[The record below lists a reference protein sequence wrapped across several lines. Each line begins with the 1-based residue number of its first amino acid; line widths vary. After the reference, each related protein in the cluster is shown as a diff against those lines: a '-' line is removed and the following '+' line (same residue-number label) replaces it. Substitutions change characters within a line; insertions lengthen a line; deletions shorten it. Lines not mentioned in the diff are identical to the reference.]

1 MSIDQTVS
9 VAYGFS
15 VKEDQIDAFL
25 NELVEKV
32 KNSGPGKDYAER
44 ERAEKA
50 AELNLDPALFVP
62 VVDSEQEEAE
72 ASALE
77 DFLFSP
83 ETIAFI
89 NADPAWSSIVLSKS
103 YDENTGKYL
112 FVAYDSKWSLS
123 IGESYESKAPTRLK
137 DASKYDGPLLEL
149 VEAVGI
155 SPDRLG
161 YYFWSVVY

>member
-15 VKEDQIDAFL
+15 VKKDQIDAFL

-62 VVDSEQEEAE
+62 VVDSEQEEAD
-72 ASALE
+72 ANALE

-83 ETIAFI
+83 ENIAFI
-89 NADPAWSSIVLSKS
+89 NADPKWSSIVLSKS

-112 FVAYDSKWSLS
+112 FVAYDNKWSLS

-137 DASKYDGPLLEL
+137 DVSEYDGPLLEL